1 MCDMARHF
9 SFDNFRKSNKFH
21 LVYIIM
27 IEKKIITDHVPCSE
41 RNNNEEYLVQHFD
54 RCQLEIE
61 QSAACSDFSQIC
73 FMKKK

>member
-1 MCDMARHF
+1 
-9 SFDNFRKSNKFH
+9 
-21 LVYIIM
+21 M

-73 FMKKK
+73 FMKKKLKKPFQLSHLLYWSTAPLVLI